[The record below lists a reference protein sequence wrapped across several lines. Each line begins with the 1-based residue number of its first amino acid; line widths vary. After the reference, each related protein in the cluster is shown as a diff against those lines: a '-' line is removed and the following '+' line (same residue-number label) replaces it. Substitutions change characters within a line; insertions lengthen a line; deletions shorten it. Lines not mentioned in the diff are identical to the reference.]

1 MGQGTLKFFWEQGG
15 EPLSWKCLSFL
26 PGFDVKERC
35 SCFDGVVCFAVFN
48 IHAAD
53 RERRE
58 EWSGGEIFGQ
68 TES

>member
-1 MGQGTLKFFWEQGG
+1 MTGHIKVFFGEKPLLRKYLSFFW
-15 EPLSWKCLSFL
+15 L
-26 PGFDVKERC
+26 GFDVKESC
-35 SCFDGVVCFAVFN
+35 SCFDSVVCRAVFN

-58 EWSGGEIFGQ
+58 EGEEIFGQ